1 MPTSRTTCLFLFT
14 GALGVFACDDTCP
27 EVPVPLAS
35 IDATCG
41 PTAVGTVPVVNG
53 SFEALHDPLAG
64 WSLRDASGTGVTRLA
79 GLDGCAAIALTP
91 ADDRFAASAQ
101 LTQVVPA
108 AAVRGQRVRL
118 NAYVRA
124 ETTGGSR
131 PGLAVHARAGERRR
145 VVDGAAIRFKDGAW
159 ALRGVEFDVPRDA
172 DTIELAVHLG
182 EAARVELD
190 GVTLDRVGPA
200 CPGCDP
206 PAPLGERELDNL
218 LAYTRL
224 LGHVRWFYPADQVE
238 HGDWNHLAL
247 AGVQTVLAAD
257 SPAALADALE
267 RVFQPRAPLVRVAVG
282 RPTLAPFARPTDATR
297 ALVWRHGDKSQRVD
311 RDSLVGHVPEDISV
325 PEPGVPHAVPLARGL
340 VASMPYAVWA
350 AASSLPLPGR
360 SDPPLTKPPGFTPAA
375 GDRLT
380 RLAAI
385 AVLGARLSQFSPH
398 VARDR
403 DAWEHVLRDSFARAA
418 VARDRFELREVAWR
432 LFAAIG
438 DTPAQAHVDNDVEL
452 VHRLALRWTW
462 LEDQVVVTAVDP
474 ARAPDLRV
482 GDVVLALDGVPV
494 ELALRDVLEYAPGR
508 TDARR
513 MLWALSRLSRG
524 QTDEP
529 RALTVRR
536 DDGEH
541 TVAVATVPVRLA
553 PAVRPGPKIRDLA
566 PGLLHVDLSGLD
578 PADLRAAAER
588 IAAADAAILDTR
600 GGVTRKIVELLVPPA
615 PLPERHTIWP
625 EGQHAWRD
633 PDAAPTAPR
642 EPMALPSRL
651 VVLTDAGAVHHTEPL
666 LHALRT
672 DHGARLVGS
681 PTAGATAEVRAFKL
695 PGGLVVD
702 YTHGEP
708 LAVGRDP
715 FTPLAPDVAVTPTLA
730 GLRAGRDEVLERA
743 LAELQPSDVPGTE

>member
-1 MPTSRTTCLFLFT
+1 MPTSRTIRLFLFT

-41 PTAVGTVPVVNG
+41 PTAIGTVPVVNG
-53 SFEALHDPLAG
+53 SFEALQDPLAG
-64 WSLRDASGTGVTRLA
+64 WSLRDAPGTQVSRLA
-79 GLDGCAAIALTP
+79 GLDGCAAIALAP
-91 ADDRFAASAQ
+91 AGERFAPTAQ

-124 ETTGGSR
+124 EASGGSR
-131 PGLAVHARAGERRR
+131 PGLAVHARVGERQR
-145 VVDGAAIRFKDGAW
+145 VVDGAAIRIKDATW

-172 DTIELAVHLG
+172 DTIELAVQLG

-206 PAPLGERELDNL
+206 PASLDERELDNL

-238 HGDWNHLAL
+238 HGDWNRLAL
-247 AGVQTVLAAD
+247 AGVQTALAAD
-257 SPAALADALE
+257 SPVALADALE
-267 RVFQPRAPLVRVAVG
+267 RAFQPRAPLVRVAVG
-282 RPTLAPFARPTDATR
+282 QPPAAPFARPTDATR
-297 ALVWRHGDKSQRVD
+297 ALVWRHGDNSERVD
-311 RDSLVGHVPEDISV
+311 RDSLAGHVPEDISV
-325 PEPGVPHAVPLARGL
+325 PEPGVPHAIPLTRGL

-360 SDPPLTKPPGFTPAA
+360 SDPPLAKPPGFTPAA

-385 AVLGARLSQFSPH
+385 AMLGARLSQFSPY
-398 VARDR
+398 VTRDHN
-403 DAWEHVLRDSFARAA
+403 AWEHVLRDSFARAA
-418 VARDRFELREVAWR
+418 VARDRFELREVVWR
-432 LFAAIG
+432 LFAVLG
-438 DTPAQAHVDNDVEL
+438 DTPAQVHIDNDVEL
-452 VHRLALRWTW
+452 AHRLALRWTW

-482 GDVVLALDGVPV
+482 GDIVLALDGVPV
-494 ELALRDVLEYAPGR
+494 DLALRDVLAYTPGR
-508 TDARR
+508 TDERR
-513 MLWALSRLSRG
+513 MLWALARLTCG

-541 TVAVATVPVRLA
+541 TVAVATVPARIE
-553 PAVRPGPKIRDLA
+553 PALRPGPKIRDLA
-566 PGLLHVDLSGLD
+566 PGLLYVDLWELA

-588 IAAADAAILDTR
+588 LAAADAAILDTR
-600 GGVTRKIVELLVPPA
+600 GTLRRKLVELLVPPA
-615 PLPERHTIWP
+615 PLPERHAIWP
-625 EGQHAWRD
+625 EGQHAWSD
-633 PDAAPTAPR
+633 PDAVPTAPP
-642 EPMALPSRL
+642 EPMKLPSRL
-651 VVLTDAGAVHHTEPL
+651 VVLTDAGAIHYTEPM

-681 PTAGATAEVRAFKL
+681 PTAGATADLRTFKL
-695 PGGLVVD
+695 PGGLVVY

-708 LAVGRDP
+708 FAEGRDP
-715 FTPLAPDVAVTPTLA
+715 FTPLAPDIAVTPTIA
-730 GLRAGRDEVLERA
+730 GIRAGRDEVLERA
-743 LAELQPSDVPGTE
+743 LAELQTSEFPRSE